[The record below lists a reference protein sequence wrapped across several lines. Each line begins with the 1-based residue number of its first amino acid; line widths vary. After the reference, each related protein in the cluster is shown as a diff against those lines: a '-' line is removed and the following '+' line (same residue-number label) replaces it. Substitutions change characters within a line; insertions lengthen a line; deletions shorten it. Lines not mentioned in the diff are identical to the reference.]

1 MKNCPKRY
9 QGQALAISMIVLVVC
24 AILGISIYSRVVK
37 DRALVLDEKVSAEAL
52 EIADSVL
59 DSLSTIP
66 VPILQE
72 QIDGEDGFVEVKGWS
87 DVNAFLDSLG
97 LSNSIQNLDV
107 CQEGSSSVDLLI
119 EEATIDDL
127 IETRPNE
134 ARAFRVGGK
143 AIANPCSLRV
153 HLESRGTI
161 NSGVIIKKIFGD
173 NYAGT
178 PDYKIYEEDDIEAYC
193 FSEDLTNCN
202 SDGFSPGDNW
212 IKITDGGILDIDLTE
227 VKSGY
232 VLDEV
237 RIIPIGGVV
246 GIAVELSPNGCMDED
261 DLGAIR
267 IVANITCQD
276 IYRAKEV
283 FVPDDGAM
291 SFSSLFDHTIY
302 NNIGLLDL

>member
-9 QGQALAISMIVLVVC
+9 EGQALAISMIVLVVC
-24 AILGISIYSRVVK
+24 AVLGISIYSRVVK
-37 DRALVLDEKVSAEAL
+37 DRTLVLNEKISAEAL

-66 VPILQE
+66 ASTLQE
-72 QIDGEDGFVEVKGWS
+72 QIEEEGFVEVKGWS
-87 DVNAFLDSLG
+87 SVNTFLDDLG
-97 LSNSIQNLDV
+97 LSNSVQNLDI
-107 CQEGSSSVDLLI
+107 CQQGNSSVDILV
-119 EEATIDDL
+119 EEATIEDL

-134 ARAFRVGGK
+134 ARAYHIGGK
-143 AIANPCSLRV
+143 SLTSPCGLRV
-153 HLESRGTI
+153 HLESRGTV
-161 NSGVIIKKIFGD
+161 NSGVIVRKIYGD
-173 NYAGT
+173 NYATT

-193 FSEDLTNCN
+193 FSEDLSSCN
-202 SDGFSPGDNW
+202 SDDFSPDANW
-212 IKITDGGILDIDLTE
+212 IKIADGGILEIDLTE

-232 VLDEV
+232 SLDEV

-246 GIAVELSPNGCMDED
+246 GIAVEVSPNGCMEDE

-267 IVANITCQD
+267 IVTNVTCQD

-291 SFSSLFDHTIY
+291 SFSSLFDHVVY